1 MYLAEIEGER
11 LLLLLNEEP
20 SDFDEAIEEKVWKDA
35 CDEEISSIIKNKTW
49 DLVDLPPGAKA
60 IGLKWI
66 FKIKR
71 NSDGTINKHKKSNC
85 IRPPAIVFLREDTN
99 RSYNKQFLWF
109 PFINRSFK
117 HNNNIIHS
125 FAPAAGRHTLSD
137 TAIITTPY

>member
-1 MYLAEIEGER
+1 M
-11 LLLLLNEEP
+11 LNEEP

-71 NSDGTINKHKKSNC
+71 NSDGTINKHKSRLVEKGY
-85 IRPPAIVFLREDTN
+85 IQRHGIGYEEV
-99 RSYNKQFLWF
+99 
-109 PFINRSFK
+109 
-117 HNNNIIHS
+117 
-125 FAPAAGRHTLSD
+125 FAPVARIETVWF
-137 TAIITTPY
+137 IIALEASNRW